1 MDNSS
6 DKSDFDEENEQ
17 KQLIMQ
23 NNNKEM
29 KQTTVGLT
37 IDKLGHLNNF
47 SAMEKVQNFLI
58 NNPLC

>member
-6 DKSDFDEENEQ
+6 DKSDFDEENEK

-23 NNNKEM
+23 NNKEM